1 MLLTIIVLLIFTSYL
16 CIRAADEFIKDTSG
30 DSLSLN
36 DFIVGMLIY
45 IVPTAFY
52 TLVAL
57 SHSVLNLKSLP
68 VYFMFGFLSQFYVLD
83 KMKHW
88 LPFCFTTSFI
98 ISGIL
103 STGLSHGINLSITKV
118 FIVLMAYSFFLLFRK
133 MANFFSEKE
142 SLGLGDVYLI
152 VGLLTWLD
160 FNEVLYVLLLAFA
173 FILIRVLVSKFTS
186 CQLRGVPLAPYVC
199 FSITTLFIGAP
210 INSLVN
216 LYR

>member
-1 MLLTIIVLLIFTSYL
+1 MFLAIMVLIIVTSYL
-16 CIRAADEFIKDTSG
+16 CIRVVDEFIKDISG
-30 DSLSLN
+30 DSLSLS
-36 DFIVGMLIY
+36 DFIIGMLVY

-52 TLVAL
+52 TWVVL
-57 SHSVLNLKSLP
+57 SQSVFNFKSLS
-68 VYFMFGFLSQFYVLD
+68 VYLIFGFLSQFYVLD
-83 KMKHW
+83 KVKHW

-98 ISGIL
+98 ISGVL
-103 STGLSHGINLSITKV
+103 STVLSHGISLSITKV
-118 FIVLMAYSFFLLFRK
+118 FIVLMAFSFLLLFRK
-133 MANFFSEKE
+133 MANSFGKNE

-160 FNEVLYVLLLAFA
+160 FNEVLNVLLLAFA
-173 FILIRVLVSKFTS
+173 FIVIRVLVSKFTS

-216 LYR
+216 L